1 MIYKTFDKSFF
12 LGKATL
18 LVLMLL
24 FSATFLNAQTNTFA
38 QFNQRFG
45 TQDFV
50 FTNNIIDANFRTV
63 EGGSPVTF
71 TFFPSVT
78 GLPAA
83 LQGPQDARVFIS
95 SRTTAAAT
103 TTAGNRTNQPFNL
116 IFTIRVVRE
125 TPFGG
130 RSNLLTATIT
140 PAGDSNPELSGE
152 QGGTSAGFSAS
163 TPLQNIEFT
172 SDFVS
177 FIGSSSRDLTLG
189 FSSIQPNFSIQN
201 SFVSSFTAAGTG
213 TFAADRAPFF
223 MIPTAATV
231 SVSGRVLSPKGRGL
245 ANAVITL
252 TGSSGETLTTRTNNF
267 GYYQFNDVVAGDTVI
282 IDVKSKL
289 YAFETLVLNLSEET
303 NGLNFVPLFSKQRV
317 R

>member
-24 FSATFLNAQTNTFA
+24 FSATFLNAQTSTFA
-38 QFNQRFG
+38 QFNERFG

-50 FTNNIIDANFRTV
+50 FTNNIIDANFQTV

-71 TFFPSVT
+71 TFFSNVT

-95 SRTTAAAT
+95 SRTTATAT
-103 TTAGNRTNQPFNL
+103 TTGNTTSQPFNL

-130 RSNLLTATIT
+130 RSNLLTAIIT
-140 PAGDSNPELSGE
+140 PAGDSNPVLSGGE
-152 QGGTSAGFSAS
+152 GGTSAGFSAS

-189 FSSIQPNFSIQN
+189 FSSVLPSFSLQN

-213 TFAADRAPFF
+213 TFAADQAPFF

>member
-18 LVLMLL
+18 LILMLL
-24 FSATFLNAQTNTFA
+24 FSATFLNAQTSTFA
-38 QFNQRFG
+38 QFNERFG

-50 FTNNIIDANFRTV
+50 FTNNIIDANFQTV
-63 EGGSPVTF
+63 AGGSPVTF
-71 TFFPSVT
+71 RFFDSVT
-78 GLPAA
+78 GLPAG
-83 LQGPQDARVFIS
+83 LTGDQEARVFIS
-95 SRTTAAAT
+95 SRTTASAST
-103 TTAGNRTNQPFNL
+103 TGSTTNQPFDL
-116 IFTIRVVRE
+116 VFTIRIVRE
-125 TPFGG
+125 TPFAG
-130 RSNLLTATIT
+130 RSNLLTAIIT
-140 PAGDSNPELSGE
+140 TAGASPILSGG
-152 QGGTSAGFSAS
+152 QGGFSAAFTAS

-177 FIGSSSRDLTLG
+177 FIGSSNRDLSLA
-189 FSSIQPNFSIQN
+189 FSSIQPSFSLQN

-267 GYYQFNDVVAGDTVI
+267 GYYQFTDVVAGDTVI

-289 YAFETLVLNLSEET
+289 YAFETQVLNLSEET
-303 NGLNFVPLFSKQRV
+303 NGLNFVPLYSKQRV